1 MSFLGSPITAGPMR
15 PSVLTGIFSYQ
26 SITLFLCFLFL
37 FLSLVTTV
45 LPCPL
50 ELTGGLLTNHQC
62 FDLWTR
68 KIYKT
73 LKNRSSI
80 ACSAIASAICGSSNL
95 LTKPTSF

>member
-1 MSFLGSPITAGPMR
+1 MSFLRSPIKAGPVR

-26 SITLFLCFLFL
+26 SHCFCVYVFALIFL

-62 FDLWTR
+62 FDLWTT

-73 LKNRSSI
+73 YKQ
-80 ACSAIASAICGSSNL
+80 
-95 LTKPTSF
+95 